1 MTGKRRFL
9 NLTVMT
15 VASLLLFLAGFSCP
29 VYSGPLPAAD
39 RDASDIVK
47 KVSPA
52 VVRVEV
58 RNGLKR
64 VATGVV
70 IDKDGYIA
78 TTALISPRGEKLTV
92 IDNNGNRHEADFL
105 GFDPET
111 RIAFVQVKDKK
122 LSSAGAGSTRNLMP
136 GSWVCA
142 LGIVPDS
149 GVTVTQGI
157 VSSVAPDRLRL
168 NLWMTPGMSGGP
180 VLDEKGQLIG
190 LLRGVYSE
198 KSPIVF
204 RFRDREATGTGYVY
218 SQAEAPAAGM
228 AMAIPIEVVQNIFQE
243 IKTKGR
249 VERGWLGVS
258 IAEDREG
265 RVLITRV
272 EEKSPAELVRLKP
285 GDRVLKI
292 DHKDIGS
299 SDQLVSEIR
308 TRRPGQDINLTIE
321 REGKTQEIKV
331 KLGAVPEE
339 EARRELE
346 LRFPDLFRTLPG
358 LPPRPSFPEF
368 PEGEKFEFGFE
379 NYRYIGVSLEQ
390 LNPELSKYFGLSEGR
405 GLLVARVNPGSP
417 AEKAGLKVGDVIMA
431 ADGKRVETLEA
442 LTDQIQQ
449 KKKGEKISLEIL
461 RDKKKVRIEV
471 EVAEE
476 QRKNWPDIMRFS
488 EEMREVAR
496 QYKEQLE
503 KSQKTWSREHE
514 EQLKKIQEE
523 MARLKPKLEDQ
534 VRKIYEEIREL
545 SRKLQS
551 LYPESMRRV

>member
-1 MTGKRRFL
+1 MSGKRRLFVVIL
-9 NLTVMT
+9 G
-15 VASLLLFLAGFSCP
+15 SLLVLLAGVSGLA
-29 VYSGPLPAAD
+29 YSAATPEPD

-47 KVSPA
+47 KASPA

-58 RNGLKR
+58 RNGLRR

-70 IDKDGYIA
+70 IDKEGYIA

-111 RIAFVQVKDKK
+111 RIAIIQVKDKK
-122 LSSAGAGSTRNLMP
+122 LPAVTTGSTRNLVP

-142 LGIVPDS
+142 LGIAPDS

-168 NLWMTPGMSGGP
+168 NLWITPGMSGGP
-180 VLDEKGQLIG
+180 VLDEKGQLVG

-198 KSPIVF
+198 ESPIVF
-204 RFRDREATGTGYVY
+204 RFRDRETTGTGYVY

-228 AMAIPIEVVQNIFQE
+228 AMAMPVEVVQYVFQE
-243 IKTKGR
+243 IKAKGR

-265 RVLITRV
+265 RVIITRV
-272 EEKSPAELVRLKP
+272 EEKSPAELAKLKP
-285 GDRVLKI
+285 GDKILKI
-292 DHKDIGS
+292 DGKEIIT

-308 TRRPGQDINLTIE
+308 ARRPGQNINLTVE
-321 REGKTQEIKV
+321 TGGETQEIKV

-346 LRFPDLFRTLPG
+346 LRFPDLFQRLPG
-358 LPPRPSFPEF
+358 GLSKPVLPDLP
-368 PEGEKFEFGFE
+368 GAEKFEFEFGFE
-379 NYRYIGVSLEQ
+379 HYRYIGVSLEQ
-390 LNPELSKYFGLSEGR
+390 LNPELSRYFGVPDGR
-405 GLLVARVNPGSP
+405 GLLVARVSPGSP
-417 AEKAGLKVGDVIMA
+417 AEKAGIKVGDVIVA
-431 ADGKRVETLEA
+431 ADGRRVETLEA
-442 LTDQIQQ
+442 LTDQIQK
-449 KKKGEKISLEIL
+449 KKKGEKISLEII

-476 QRKNWPDIMRFS
+476 RRRNWQDPGRFS
-488 EEMREVAR
+488 EEIQETAKKYWDRLKQTYETW
-496 QYKEQLE
+496 QKKHE
-503 KSQKTWSREHE
+503 K
-514 EQLKKIQEE
+514 QLKTAQEE
-523 MARLKPKLEDQ
+523 MARLKPQLEEKA
-534 VRKIYEEIREL
+534 RKIYEENREL
-545 SRKLQS
+545 GRKLQF
-551 LYPESMRRV
+551 LYLDSMRRI